1 MSTSTFSRNQAIWRS
16 RRGLLELDLY
26 LTPFAEACFD
36 GLSFDLKQQYGE
48 LLECEDPEILAWLK
62 AGADV
67 PSEYAAI
74 VAKIIEFV
82 RSRPSLHSAE

>member
-36 GLSFDLKQQYGE
+36 SLPFDLKQQYGE
-48 LLECEDPEILAWLK
+48 LLGCEDPEILGWLK
-62 AGADV
+62 EGADI
-67 PSEYAAI
+67 PSKYEPI
-74 VAKIIEFV
+74 VAKITEFV
-82 RSRPSLHSAE
+82 RRKRGSDRAE